1 MEKKRV
7 LVLCDDL
14 WHPAEI
20 IERGLALLP
29 QERYRFDVVRTAKD
43 ILTPAYIAAYPL
55 ILCCKSNC
63 VNQGNSAPWF
73 EAGVTEVMPEDFERY
88 VRAGGGFLAVHSGLA
103 YRDVPGMNT
112 LLGSVFEGHPP
123 RCRVSWRVS
132 NPDHP
137 VARGVTGFACR
148 DEHDRI
154 GLTDPQAERFLESES
169 DAGGVQPAGYT
180 RLLNRGRL
188 CALTPGHTMAVWEQ
202 PMFLRLL
209 QNAMAWCMKEAIP

>member
-1 MEKKRV
+1 MEQKRI

-20 IERGLALLP
+20 IKRGLALLP
-29 QERYRFDVVRTAKD
+29 REKYRFDVVKTAKD
-43 ILTPAYIAAYPL
+43 ILTPARIADYPL

-73 EAGVTEVMPEDFERY
+73 EAGVTEVMPEDFEHY

-103 YRDVPGMNT
+103 YRDTPGMNA
-112 LLGSVFEGHPP
+112 LLGSEFNGHPP
-123 RCRVSWRVS
+123 RCRVAWRVS